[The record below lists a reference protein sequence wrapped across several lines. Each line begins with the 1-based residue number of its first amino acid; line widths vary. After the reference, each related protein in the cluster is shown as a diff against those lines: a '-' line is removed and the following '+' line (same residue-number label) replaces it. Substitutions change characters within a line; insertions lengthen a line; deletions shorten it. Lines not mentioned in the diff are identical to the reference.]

1 MSLLH
6 SYSFGTAFGQ
16 DGLSSDVLGLF
27 TELVD
32 NPNKKIEFA
41 SEIIDAGMT
50 GAINFRRPFSIDAYE
65 AGIRKNQ
72 HLSKEGRRSKEVF
85 YDSFCTTS
93 EMNDTEVRKGSTV
106 SHEYVSTHAVNRMKD
121 AFEELLLG
129 EELKYAVETIRS
141 LQPVLLIEERLDIIE
156 TLRQAI
162 SGIPE
167 SIKNLQRIC
176 DLYEVV
182 AEQVQC
188 VLASGY
194 TFEEVFA

>member
-65 AGIRKNQ
+65 AGIRK
-72 HLSKEGRRSKEVF
+72 
-85 YDSFCTTS
+85 
-93 EMNDTEVRKGSTV
+93 RKFF
-106 SHEYVSTHAVNRMKD
+106 MIP
-121 AFEELLLG
+121 F
-129 EELKYAVETIRS
+129 
-141 LQPVLLIEERLDIIE
+141 VLI
-156 TLRQAI
+156 
-162 SGIPE
+162 
-167 SIKNLQRIC
+167 QR
-176 DLYEVV
+176 
-182 AEQVQC
+182 
-188 VLASGY
+188 
-194 TFEEVFA
+194 